1 MRERER
7 QIHPLTHL
15 AEDLNLNRDRLRRR
29 DSFLE
34 FLQFLLHLRM
44 QARGLLYFHDYGL
57 DGMQFHA
64 PGTYEEEEDTWTN
77 SVSALVYLL
86 AKSQYTEYY

>member
-1 MRERER
+1 
-7 QIHPLTHL
+7 
-15 AEDLNLNRDRLRRR
+15 
-29 DSFLE
+29 
-34 FLQFLLHLRM
+34 
-44 QARGLLYFHDYGL
+44 
-57 DGMQFHA
+57 MQFHA